1 MSNAD
6 EHIKESLKEL
16 LKGHEKELPSLLDLL
31 ESSYEDNKN
40 YLRDTYK
47 NQVNYPRTKDSWAS
61 WAE

>member
-40 YLRDTYK
+40 YLRDMYK
-47 NQVNYPRTKDSWAS
+47 NQLKNK
-61 WAE
+61 

>member
-31 ESSYEDNKN
+31 ESSYEDDENS
-40 YLRDTYK
+40 LIETYK
-47 NQVNYPRTKDSWAS
+47 NQLKK
-61 WAE
+61 

>member
-6 EHIKESLKEL
+6 EHINESLKEI
-16 LKGHEKELPSLLDLL
+16 LKGHEKALPSLLDLL

-47 NQVNYPRTKDSWAS
+47 NQLKK
-61 WAE
+61 